1 MIYATI
7 AGNVGKDAALRNAG
21 GTQVLGFSVAA
32 QSGFGDRAQTIWV
45 NCSVWGARG
54 EKLAQYITKGTPV
67 TVIGEISTREYE
79 GKTYIECRV
88 SEIKLQGK
96 AAAGQQAT
104 ATPLPQTPPTGA
116 AASFAAPEPV
126 FDDDVP
132 F

>member
-79 GKTYIECRV
+79 GKMYIECRV

-96 AAAGQQAT
+96 AAAGQQ
-104 ATPLPQTPPTGA
+104 QA
-116 AASFAAPEPV
+116 AASPAQPASPAAASPAAPESV